1 MRKVVL
7 ALIVVVGLGSIWL
20 TWRKPRTY
28 DQNLMTYFQHAPTLE
43 TGASVCVDGVK
54 LGTVTSV
61 RVRPELGDRPVE
73 VSMEISSPYELKIP
87 NDSTAALSTGGLL
100 GPTFVDINTRYASG
114 TPIANNGVLKS
125 LEIKEAEGAD
135 FLGTLG
141 NALVQVSRKGNRP
154 QEPANIAPP
163 PAAGGK

>member
-20 TWRKPRTY
+20 TWRKHRTY
-28 DQNLMTYFQHAPTLE
+28 DQNLMTYFQPAPTLE

-73 VSMEISSPYELKIP
+73 VSMEISSP
-87 NDSTAALSTGGLL
+87 
-100 GPTFVDINTRYASG
+100 
-114 TPIANNGVLKS
+114 
-125 LEIKEAEGAD
+125 
-135 FLGTLG
+135 
-141 NALVQVSRKGNRP
+141 
-154 QEPANIAPP
+154 
-163 PAAGGK
+163 